1 MSEDANRSKLVVF
14 PRDDRAF
21 RAHLEWAVEHVDP
34 ARPEQLQEQL
44 SEAYPHVRV
53 QARIGL
59 ADLGADRAWYVYR
72 DGSAVTSTDA
82 DWWTRPDIAVFDI
95 DATGSYVSA
104 NAAAAELLGRDIDDI
119 VGKRVGSFTRHE
131 TAPEPGLRAFAVLA
145 ETGCLESTAVVV
157 RPDRAEVAVRYRV
170 TGHSAEGYRMVMIPR

>member
-1 MSEDANRSKLVVF
+1 MDQRVRHPNVVVF

-21 RAHLEWAVEHVDP
+21 RAHVEWAVENLDP
-34 ARPEQLQEQL
+34 AQPEQLQEQL
-44 SEAYPHVRV
+44 SDAYPEVRV
-53 QARIGL
+53 QWRIGL
-59 ADLGADRAWYVYR
+59 ADLGGDRAWYVYR

-82 DWWTRPDIAVFDI
+82 DWWTRPDIAEFHI

-104 NAAAAELLGRDIDDI
+104 NAAAAELLGRSIGDI

-131 TAPEPGLRAFAVLA
+131 AAPEPGLRAFAVLA

-157 RPDRAEVAVRYRV
+157 RPDRAEVLVRYRV
-170 TGHSAEGYRMVMIPR
+170 TGHPAGGYRMVMIRR